1 LKTLARHLLVEMY
14 FCDASRLDDVGYL
27 ERELVAAA
35 RESGATVIDSRF
47 HKFSP
52 QGVSGVVIIAESHF
66 SIHSWPEY
74 GYAALDFFTCGDR
87 VDPRD
92 AVDRIARRLGAK
104 QVMVV
109 ECSRGNLPACVTPEA
124 HTPDVQETPLLQSVE
139 R

>member
-1 LKTLARHLLVEMY
+1 MKTLARHLLVEMY
-14 FCDASRLDDVGYL
+14 FCDVSRLDDVEYL
-27 ERELVAAA
+27 ERELVAVA
-35 RESGATVIDSRF
+35 RECGATVIDSRF

-87 VDPRD
+87 VEPRH
-92 AVDRIARRLGAK
+92 AVQRVAQRLGAG
-104 QVMVV
+104 QVMVL
-109 ECSRGNLPACVTPEA
+109 ECSRGSLPGFRTPEMQQ
-124 HTPDVQETPLLQSVE
+124 TPMLQMVG